1 MAAYRHPSQSP
12 SRGHKTILILELP
25 TLTVVKGR
33 MIWRPLSSPPT
44 RPSSKIRRAARY
56 PPSFRPLR
64 HLRQH
69 RKQLEE
75 DEVGYHERAE
85 EEAYLYAA
93 VQEAQE
99 VAVALREVQRAEVV
113 ESADI

>member
-1 MAAYRHPSQSP
+1 M
-12 SRGHKTILILELP
+12 
-25 TLTVVKGR
+25 
-33 MIWRPLSSPPT
+33 
-44 RPSSKIRRAARY
+44 
-56 PPSFRPLR
+56 
-64 HLRQH
+64 
-69 RKQLEE
+69 
-75 DEVGYHERAE
+75 GYHERAE